1 MERSIRIRLDT
12 EKIKTLDA
20 IYISHAHT
28 DHFDPYT
35 LMEIY
40 GAKIPFVKEG
50 KGDFVSEN
58 SEQDIQSS
66 HLLQTAPLQT
76 SLQRPLLILPVSLSY
91 LLPLIHEY
99 LGDIPVHILFP
110 KKTFLLK

>member
-1 MERSIRIRLDT
+1 MERSVRVRLDT

-35 LMEIY
+35 LVEIY
-40 GAKIPFVKEG
+40 THA
-50 KGDFVSEN
+50 
-58 SEQDIQSS
+58 Q
-66 HLLQTAPLQT
+66 
-76 SLQRPLLILPVSLSY
+76 PLLILPATLAY
-91 LLPLIHEY
+91 LLPLLHEY

-110 KKTFLLK
+110 KKTFSLK